1 MIGVQGIIPH
11 MEINGKKNFYDII
24 YNVYKW
30 TFNKSVYL
38 GKDLRTY

>member
-11 MEINGKKNFYDII
+11 MEVNGKKKNFYDI

-38 GKDLRTY
+38 GKDLRSY